1 MWPFVYYIRTSF
13 CPCLHFD
20 FFKTHWLPPD
30 DLLLSIFYCSWN
42 SFIVVLMFSLKN
54 VDIKF
59 VNRFA
64 FRGNR
69 SNHTVVSARRKFFSF
84 FMSWKIYSIFKWHKL
99 FFVTVCLLLSSHFL
113 CIKHQSETSVA
124 GTWRNVFA
132 KSLGPCD
139 TKTPPSML
147 SCSSAFCLFIYYSM
161 GSSTRLCQTE
171 YV

>member
-1 MWPFVYYIRTSF
+1 MGAVGRNQPHRQELDETRRNKKMCRKTEDAGRPWGTMTTMQGGAKRAATS
-13 CPCLHFD
+13 
-20 FFKTHWLPPD
+20 
-30 DLLLSIFYCSWN
+30 I
-42 SFIVVLMFSLKN
+42 
-54 VDIKF
+54 
-59 VNRFA
+59 RFA

-69 SNHTVVSARRKFFSF
+69 SNPTVASARR
-84 FMSWKIYSIFKWHKL
+84 
-99 FFVTVCLLLSSHFL
+99 
-113 CIKHQSETSVA
+113 
-124 GTWRNVFA
+124 TWRNVFA

>member
-1 MWPFVYYIRTSF
+1 MGPT
-13 CPCLHFD
+13 
-20 FFKTHWLPPD
+20 THLSS
-30 DLLLSIFYCSWN
+30 LLLSSRPTPLLGGSTTAFHSWPQPATETRARPDKAQQKKCVEKQKMPGRPWGKMTT
-42 SFIVVLMFSLKN
+42 IQGVVKRAATS
-54 VDIKF
+54 I
-59 VNRFA
+59 RFA

-69 SNHTVVSARRKFFSF
+69 SNHTVVSARR
-84 FMSWKIYSIFKWHKL
+84 
-99 FFVTVCLLLSSHFL
+99 
-113 CIKHQSETSVA
+113 
-124 GTWRNVFA
+124 TWRNVFA

>member
-1 MWPFVYYIRTSF
+1 MGQLPATSHTDRSSTNKAQQKK
-13 CPCLHFD
+13 CVEKQKMLGRPWG
-20 FFKTHWLPPD
+20 KMTTMQGGVKRAAT
-30 DLLLSIFYCSWN
+30 SI
-42 SFIVVLMFSLKN
+42 
-54 VDIKF
+54 
-59 VNRFA
+59 RFA

-69 SNHTVVSARRKFFSF
+69 SNHTVVSARR
-84 FMSWKIYSIFKWHKL
+84 
-99 FFVTVCLLLSSHFL
+99 
-113 CIKHQSETSVA
+113 
-124 GTWRNVFA
+124 TWRNVFA